1 MPNIPTYTQPA
12 ANDANTDDPATS
24 APDAQSA
31 SRANPPV
38 RIEGHA
44 LVFFAFDIGFQVDL
58 DAAEPLVREATRR
71 RVVRARRPAPVWF
84 DYSPPPL
91 RLLVEGETVEVA
103 GLQTDPAAEIL
114 IYDFGAALL
123 TYRLPLPPDL
133 AELPRL
139 GTSLYSHA
147 GLEADAR
154 LRVARVLDAIRPVV
168 ERPRL
173 AEAVEDY
180 AVFAITSW
188 GDNSPPDILETHRA
202 VIAQAIEAER
212 VTLSKAQILRATDAT
227 MTYAESDLA
236 VIDWNAAV
244 LFDAEPDDVISVL
257 QHANIE
263 LLELR
268 VLDHELD
275 AILDHADETLAALTS
290 SRFWPAFASSGMLRR
305 FASVQTDA
313 AVMFEGVNNAI
324 KLLGNQYLARLYR
337 VAATRLDLPAWQAS
351 VQRKLEATESLYQK
365 MSDSTSTK
373 RLEVLEWVII
383 ILITVSIVLPF
394 TPWYH

>member
-1 MPNIPTYTQPA
+1 MTA
-12 ANDANTDDPATS
+12 SDDPS
-24 APDAQSA
+24 SVPIS
-31 SRANPPV
+31 
-38 RIEGHA
+38 GHA
-44 LVFFAFDIGFQVDL
+44 LALFAFDIGFQVDL
-58 DAAEPLVREATRR
+58 DAAHPLVREATRH
-71 RVVRARRPAPVWF
+71 RVVRARRPAPIWF

-91 RLLVEGETVEVA
+91 RLVADGEPVSVGDAVTETAVEV
-103 GLQTDPAAEIL
+103 L

-123 TYRLPLPPDL
+123 TYRLPLPVTL
-133 AELPRL
+133 AGLPEI
-139 GTSLYSHA
+139 GAALYQHA

-154 LRVARVLDAIRPVV
+154 QRIARVLEAIRPAV
-168 ERPRL
+168 ERPKL

-188 GDNSPPDILETHRA
+188 EGGSPAELLDRHRG

-212 VTLSKAQILRATDAT
+212 IGLSRGQIERTTGST
-227 MTYAESDLA
+227 MAYADSDLA
-236 VIDWNAAV
+236 IVDWNAAV
-244 LFDAEPDDVISVL
+244 LFDAAPDDVVSVL

-268 VLDHELD
+268 VLDQELD
-275 AILDHADETLAALTS
+275 AILDHADETLSALTRA
-290 SRFWPAFASSGMLRR
+290 RFWPAFASSRMLLR

-337 VAATRLDLPAWQAS
+337 ESATRLDLPAWQSS
-351 VQRKLEATESLYQK
+351 VQRKLELTDSLFGK
-365 MSDSTSTK
+365 MSDSAATK

-383 ILITVSIVLPF
+383 VLIAVSILLPF
-394 TPWYH
+394 TPLY